1 MEQFT
6 TPTNRQHHG
15 ERTGP
20 DYSGT
25 GDGTAIS
32 WHWDR
37 VISFINTYLTANS
50 YDVQTQFGWTQL

>member
-1 MEQFT
+1 MGQFT
-6 TPTNRQHHG
+6 TPKTRQHHG

-25 GDGTAIS
+25 GYATAIS

-37 VISFINTYLTANS
+37 VVSFINAYLAANS